1 MGIEDPTMPSRNGER
16 NQYRSIFTD
25 ATPRQREE
33 NFEDYLAFTRAQ
45 NGELLEAEKDLA
57 SKRQTLRAFHAAP
70 VRSRRPLSDPEQFYR
85 NHIVFRDDPATVDRK
100 TLLFTC
106 IYKLARH
113 EWVGISAAWEASG
126 SLAQARTTTAKI
138 SRYHLAEEF
147 CHMRFFDE
155 MFRTV
160 HLDHV
165 AWVPLSPF
173 KQRLYRLFPGIP
185 DAVKDPPAFVT
196 ELLGITFYRH
206 VDALLDQL
214 LGDEPEARQRIR
226 ELLHEIMVDELAH
239 IGQRRNFLGWAGTR
253 MARRIVGPLFRA
265 FLRDIPESRYLFDVD
280 RMVQDG
286 LGFDYSGVPA
296 ALLERTWIP
305 SYCRQA

>member
-1 MGIEDPTMPSRNGER
+1 MPSRNGER

-45 NGELLEAEKDLA
+45 NGDLLEAEKDLA

-100 TLLFTC
+100 ILLFTC

-280 RMVQDG
+280 RMVRDG